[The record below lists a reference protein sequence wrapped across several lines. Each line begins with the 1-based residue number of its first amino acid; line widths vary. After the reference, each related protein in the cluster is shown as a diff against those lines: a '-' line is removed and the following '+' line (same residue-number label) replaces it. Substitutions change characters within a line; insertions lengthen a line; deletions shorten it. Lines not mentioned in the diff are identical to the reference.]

1 MQIKNLE
8 VTEIVLQRVD
18 SKTHKLFLQ
27 INFSNE
33 TSLPMEITLEENFEL
48 LIDKLIKQI
57 KATKKPAISYGE
69 DFLSGVSIVNIQNEE
84 DIKERAPKRLY
95 LLDRRLDNL
104 KQTKNYK
111 SYMDQ
116 YTQLSTFQDLIYQ
129 KGNSE

>member
-116 YTQLSTFQDLIYQ
+116 YTQLSTLQDLIYQ